1 MRNCFSGDVDELCYA
16 AGADSKLI
24 GLVSSVSAFGDN
36 NLRVFPL
43 FDSGDYRTSI
53 TSGTKEPE
61 RLAVSVAFSLN
72 ETNKTFIYYKPNVTG
87 FSETF
92 LLPSFLGRGRVWQK
106 VQKLKKNQRF
116 FGTKKTETRFGRTST
131 ASPTP
136 SRSPFSAP
144 SRRYPARRATTR
156 ASLTRTRRRRRSTWR
171 RTPAPS
177 LSTARRG

>member
-106 VQKLKKNQRF
+106 VRKLKKNTRF
-116 FGTKKTETRFGRTST
+116 CGTKKKN
-131 ASPTP
+131 
-136 SRSPFSAP
+136 
-144 SRRYPARRATTR
+144 
-156 ASLTRTRRRRRSTWR
+156 
-171 RTPAPS
+171 
-177 LSTARRG
+177 

>member
-106 VQKLKKNQRF
+106 VPKTKKNPSVFLAQ
-116 FGTKKTETRFGRTST
+116 KKTETQRVLAGPLQPAQHRVV
-131 ASPTP
+131 
-136 SRSPFSAP
+136 RR
-144 SRRYPARRATTR
+144 SRRH
-156 ASLTRTRRRRRSTWR
+156 
-171 RTPAPS
+171 
-177 LSTARRG
+177 RGAIRLVVLRLVPR